1 MDGHA
6 VTRSKPT
13 TLLTMR
19 HKNTTLMP
27 FRSRHGSGIL
37 IGLLLVAL
45 VLAAAACNLSTAQEA
60 RLMALEQTRTAQ
72 PDIEPP
78 AAGVPEAT
86 GDPAG
91 IPTQIT
97 LVFQSTP
104 ATVPPLIGAADECDL
119 LRVYAGVDPGNTL
132 RLRDAPALSGTL
144 VMRIPNNAI
153 VIAVPTLQEVQAD
166 GHHWRNVIYTAPD
179 GTNYTGWAARDAS
192 TSFATLI
199 PERACSG

>member
-1 MDGHA
+1 
-6 VTRSKPT
+6 
-13 TLLTMR
+13 MR
-19 HKNTTLMP
+19 HKNTAPTPL
-27 FRSRHGSGIL
+27 RSRHGSGIL
-37 IGLLLVAL
+37 IGLLLV
-45 VLAAAACNLSTAQEA
+45 VLGLFAAACNLSTAQEA
-60 RLMALEQTRTAQ
+60 RLKALEQTRTAQ
-72 PDIEPP
+72 PDIEPA
-78 AAGVPEAT
+78 AAGTSEVT

-97 LVFQSTP
+97 LVFRGTP
-104 ATVPPLIGAADECDL
+104 ATVPPLISAADECDL

-132 RLRDAPALSGTL
+132 RLRDAPTLNGTL
-144 VMRIPNNAI
+144 VIRIPNNAI
-153 VIAVPTLQEVQAD
+153 VIAVPTSNEVEAD